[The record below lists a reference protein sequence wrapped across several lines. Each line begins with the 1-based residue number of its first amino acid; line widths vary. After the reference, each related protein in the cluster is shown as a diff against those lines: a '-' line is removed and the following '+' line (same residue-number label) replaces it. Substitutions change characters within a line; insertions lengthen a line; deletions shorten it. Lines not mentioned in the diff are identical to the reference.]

1 MPDSCIDIVGS
12 ANKKCFLAAATVSN
26 QLEGNEIHSIGLAD
40 LQMILQVM

>member
-1 MPDSCIDIVGS
+1 VGS
-12 ANKKCFLAAATVSN
+12 ANKKCFLTAATVSN